1 MTTVEIVFSY
11 SGQLS
16 EQGALALAR
25 ARDVYGIRGLKLDRT
40 AGTIRIEYDASRLD
54 LATVSKLVRQAG
66 VEIMEP
72 APADGL
78 ASAQEPTPG
87 GLIAPPPRACY
98 SK

>member
-16 EQGALALAR
+16 EQKALALAR

-66 VEIMEP
+66 VEIVEP
-72 APADGL
+72 SAIGALAP
-78 ASAQEPTPG
+78 AQEPSP
-87 GLIAPPPRACY
+87 AA
-98 SK
+98 